1 MYTNDTAGAVI
12 FMGTDEDRDIHL
24 TPFLHGTC
32 TVCNICNIDGIFAME
47 VPFVEASVREALRRV
62 ASRHP
67 GGKVVFNMETEG
79 STTMATVESASETT
93 GEAKT

>member
-1 MYTNDTAGAVI
+1 
-12 FMGTDEDRDIHL
+12 
-24 TPFLHGTC
+24 
-32 TVCNICNIDGIFAME
+32 ME

-67 GGKVVFNMETEG
+67 GGKVVFNMEKEG

>member
-1 MYTNDTAGAVI
+1 
-12 FMGTDEDRDIHL
+12 
-24 TPFLHGTC
+24 
-32 TVCNICNIDGIFAME
+32 
-47 VPFVEASVREALRRV
+47 VREALRRV

-67 GGKVVFNMETEG
+67 GGKVVFNMEKEG